1 MAQLP
6 LRQRIQTA
14 DRMGS
19 FMNYYEILQ
28 ISSTSSQEEI
38 KKAYRTLS
46 RKYHPD
52 NAGEQKRE
60 LFDQVQ
66 EAYDVL
72 GDIEKRQAYDLKLS
86 GGSTGR
92 QEKKESKSTSQ
103 KKENNYRDMS
113 AFFSGKYQN
122 SFEQFFGFHP
132 EGKGREQEKAENPVN
147 TDKLFE
153 AFFKVK

>member
-1 MAQLP
+1 
-6 LRQRIQTA
+6 
-14 DRMGS
+14 
-19 FMNYYEILQ
+19 MNYYEVLH
-28 ISSTSSQEEI
+28 ISKTSSQEEI
-38 KKAYRTLS
+38 KKAYRMLS

-52 NAGEQKRE
+52 NAGESSRE

-72 GDIEKRQAYDLKLS
+72 GDKEKREAYDRKLAGDS
-86 GGSTGR
+86 VDR
-92 QEKKESKSTSQ
+92 QEKREQRENSPKR
-103 KKENNYRDMS
+103 ENNYRDMA

-122 SFEQFFGFHP
+122 SFEQFFGFNP
-132 EGKGREQEKAENPVN
+132 DGKRKEQGKAENPVN

>member
-1 MAQLP
+1 MAASPKTKDTDHGQDG
-6 LRQRIQTA
+6 I
-14 DRMGS
+14 

-38 KKAYRTLS
+38 KKAYRKLS

-72 GDIEKRQAYDLKLS
+72 GDEEKRKVYDQKLS
-86 GGSTGR
+86 GGSSGR
-92 QEKKESKSTSQ
+92 REKEEPKRASQ
-103 KKENNYRDMS
+103 KKENNYGDMS

-132 EGKGREQEKAENPVN
+132 EGKEKEQKKAENPVN

-153 AFFKVK
+153 TFFKVK

>member
-1 MAQLP
+1 
-6 LRQRIQTA
+6 
-14 DRMGS
+14 
-19 FMNYYEILQ
+19 MNYYEVLGV
-28 ISSTSSQEEI
+28 SSTSSQEEI
-38 KKAYRTLS
+38 KKAYRKLS

-72 GDIEKRQAYDLKLS
+72 GDKEKREAYDLMMA
-86 GGSTGR
+86 GGSTIR
-92 QEKKESKSTSQ
+92 QEKEEQKRTSQ

-113 AFFSGKYQN
+113 AFFSGRYQN

-132 EGKGREQEKAENPVN
+132 GEKGKEQKKSDNPVN